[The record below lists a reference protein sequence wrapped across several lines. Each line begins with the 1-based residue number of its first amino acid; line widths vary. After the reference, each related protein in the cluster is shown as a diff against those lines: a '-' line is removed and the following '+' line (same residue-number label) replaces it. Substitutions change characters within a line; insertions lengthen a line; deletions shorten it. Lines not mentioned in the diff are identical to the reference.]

1 MSISFQLVIVLC
13 IVAIAAG
20 QLAQT
25 VSSHWRHAMA
35 KQKTNC
41 GGCSA
46 CPVAGKA
53 QGRLL

>member
-1 MSISFQLVIVLC
+1 MISLQLLIVLC
-13 IVAIAAG
+13 IVAIAAA
-20 QLAQT
+20 QLART
-25 VSSHWRHAMA
+25 VVSQWRSAMA

-53 QGRLL
+53 QGRSL